1 MRNFIEEFSV
11 NQSPQ
16 RVIRLPGEGRI
27 LNMGAFHMTVKAEAE
42 ETGGIMSVLEA
53 DEPAGFGPP
62 LHVHE
67 DADEVFY
74 VLSGEYLIYVAEEE
88 FCCPEGSFIFIPKGV
103 RHTFRVGSRQSRK
116 LNIYL
121 PAAMMGYFEKLASA
135 NESGFVLSE
144 SFLTQ
149 IARDH
154 SMTVVGP
161 VPEGYI

>member
-1 MRNFIEEFSV
+1 MREFSM

-16 RVIRLPGEGRI
+16 RIIRLPGEGRI
-27 LNMGAFHMTVKAEAE
+27 LNMGAFRMTVKAEAE

-62 LHVHE
+62 LHIHE

-74 VLSGEYLIYVAEEE
+74 VLSGEYLIYVDEEE
-88 FCCPEGSFIFIPKGV
+88 FCCPEGSFLFIPKGV
-103 RHTFRVGSRQSRK
+103 RHTFRVGSIQSRK

-121 PAAMMGYFEKLASA
+121 PAAMMGYFEHLASA
-135 NESGFVLSE
+135 NESGLDLSE
-144 SFLTQ
+144 SSLTL

-161 VPEGYI
+161 VPDGYV